1 MIHGQQM
8 LFGHEIKEDKN
19 RGACSTYRANRN
31 AYKILA
37 GNPEGNENLEDKNID
52 KNIILKWIL

>member
-1 MIHGQQM
+1 M